1 MIKLFS
7 KLAKTLTMSDVER
20 RKQWANKARSNG
32 IKKAG
37 TVRVSTA
44 RDLSKP
50 SFSWSEAGFRD

>member
-7 KLAKTLTMSDVER
+7 KLAKTLTMGEAER
-20 RKQWANKARSNG
+20 RKQWANKARNNG

-37 TVRVSTA
+37 SVRVSNA

-50 SFSWSEAGFRD
+50 SFNWSEAGFRD